1 MHTRRTFLANV
12 SLGCGLLLTRRAL
25 AAESVPANLQA
36 QLVVKVAAFDRNFA
50 ARAGATAK
58 IVIVQRAGDA
68 DSTRLA
74 SAVAKTLGELGDVAG
89 KPKQIEVVAFAGAQ
103 AIADRVKNGHLA
115 IVFFSLGLEG
125 DLPAIA
131 AALNGVDVLTYGA
144 TAAHA
149 AKGTVVGFDLEES
162 KPKLVVNPA
171 RAKAQNVSFKAELL
185 KLARLV
191 G

>member
-1 MHTRRTFLANV
+1 MPAALIGEVESPRPLRVPGGRLRVVGWCVARGIATAPAVRLSAAAIT
-12 SLGCGLLLTRRAL
+12 L
-25 AAESVPANLQA
+25 AAHGNRARPD
-36 QLVVKVAAFDRNFA
+36 VAALLPAEPA
-50 ARAGATAK
+50 AGTS
-58 IVIVQRAGDA
+58 G
-68 DSTRLA
+68 
-74 SAVAKTLGELGDVAG
+74 
-89 KPKQIEVVAFAGAQ
+89 
-103 AIADRVKNGHLA
+103 
-115 IVFFSLGLEG
+115 FSLEG